1 MQSIILRLLSL
12 TILACAAMS
21 SPLAQD
27 TAIQG
32 MFVSTNT
39 SKAPITQAIDA
50 AIAKMNFLTRAVA
63 RSRLLDTNPLY
74 ERIEIAN
81 DGSQITVRYDKGK
94 PVAMPADGSTVKW
107 TRDDGEKFD
116 VSAHAGD
123 SQLQHRFKAEDGERL
138 NEFSLSPDGTL
149 TLNVTISSPQLP
161 APVKYALIYRR
172 Q

>member
-1 MQSIILRLLSL
+1 MQHSIIRLLSL
-12 TILACAAMS
+12 TICASTFMS
-21 SPLAQD
+21 SSLAQD
-27 TAIQG
+27 TTIQG
-32 MFVSTNT
+32 EFVSTNS
-39 SKAPITQAIDA
+39 SKAPITEAIDT

-63 RSRLLDTNPLY
+63 RSRLLDANPLY

-81 DGSQITVRYDKGK
+81 DGSQITVRYAKGK
-94 PVAMPADGSTVKW
+94 PVVMPADGGAVKW

-138 NEFSLSPDGTL
+138 NEFRLSPDGTL
-149 TLNVTISSPQLP
+149 TLNVTISSPQLA
-161 APVKYALIYRR
+161 APVKYALTYRR

>member
-1 MQSIILRLLSL
+1 MRNIVRLLSFAIC
-12 TILACAAMS
+12 TCAALS
-21 SPLAQD
+21 VSPAQEN
-27 TAIQG
+27 TIQG
-32 MFVSTNT
+32 VFVSANP
-39 SKAPITQAIDA
+39 SKTPITQAIDT
-50 AIAKMNFLTRAVA
+50 AIAKMNFLKRAVA

-94 PVAMPADGSTVKW
+94 PVVMPADGSAVKW

-116 VSAHAGD
+116 VSAHARD

-138 NEFSLSPDGTL
+138 NEFSLLPDGAL

-161 APVKYALIYRR
+161 APVKYTLTYRR